1 MLTPASCDGG
11 GGPRSVARGTGRPT
25 QAATRSVECTL
36 SWPRRPQLLE
46 KWEKWPGEGDGGSG
60 VGVTGAT
67 GLSCRSR
74 HSSHDQSFA
83 GTKHVTGG
91 RRFGVRAAL
100 AGAGRSVVARPAPD
114 SAWQWPTT
122 AATAIFCRGNS
133 SVKRRNL
140 SKPEQ
145 GDLREEGDAPL
156 LREEYPPST
165 LGRCRAVKGGPART
179 LEASAQL

>member
-114 SAWQWPTT
+114 PACQGPTPP
-122 AATAIFCRGNS
+122 ATPIFCRGNRGA
-133 SVKRRNL
+133 KRGNPWR
-140 SKPEQ
+140 PGQ
-145 GDLREEGDAPL
+145 GDVGDEGDAPL
-156 LREEYPPST
+156 LREQYAP
-165 LGRCRAVKGGPART
+165 
-179 LEASAQL
+179 